1 MSYIKHHLHQQQ
13 QLNDELAAEYTADQL
28 FILNDIADE
37 QEQIMQELMSPME
50 NYDQNNWSP
59 CDWAHDCNCAL
70 TNLFTN
76 QQHHRNQTMA
86 VYLNTYSRHMQ
97 YGGPEEGGWWYDC
110 GTPLQSILYS
120 NEDYDQWSEKQ
131 DWDQLKEIRDKTT
144 YTYTE
149 GRCPK
154 PISNSTGGY
163 TFLPGS
169 DIPDKHI
176 FADDVYT
183 CFEEHFA
190 EQYPQERPTYC

>member
-1 MSYIKHHLHQQQ
+1 
-13 QLNDELAAEYTADQL
+13 
-28 FILNDIADE
+28 
-37 QEQIMQELMSPME
+37 
-50 NYDQNNWSP
+50 
-59 CDWAHDCNCAL
+59 
-70 TNLFTN
+70 
-76 QQHHRNQTMA
+76 MA
-86 VYLNTYSRHMQ
+86 VYLNTYARHMQ

-120 NEDYDQWSEKQ
+120 NEDYDQWCDKQ

-163 TFLPGS
+163 TFLPGT

-176 FADDVYT
+176 FSDDIYS

-190 EQYPQERPTYC
+190 EEYPAERPRYC